1 MRAVYRVFSAL
12 AKYARSEA
20 PEVTARGPTA
30 RIKFVKLQT
39 NDRKSVILYEIFV
52 NTSDRDTAGSARYH

>member
-1 MRAVYRVFSAL
+1 MRAVYRVFSTL

-20 PEVTARGPTA
+20 LEVTACGSTA

-52 NTSDRDTAGSARYH
+52 NASDRDTAGSAQYH

>member
-12 AKYARSEA
+12 AKHARSEA
-20 PEVTARGPTA
+20 LETTARGPTD